1 MTAQREDQTG
11 GVERKLEELRD
22 IEVATGR
29 ELEGALGWLFG
40 AVAVAMS
47 LFHIYV
53 LIFRA
58 IDPWYFRSLHV
69 VFAGVLVFAWFPGW
83 RRAPRRAIHWADG
96 LLMAAIIAPVA
107 YLVVEFDTWI
117 YRVGVT
123 PNAWDVFFSLLFVLA
138 VVEMTRRAAGWPL
151 TILAVLFIIY
161 GHLGPY
167 MPGLFHHR
175 GYSWP
180 RLITY
185 LFSLE
190 GILSTPVSASA
201 TYVFLFVLFG
211 AFVERTGTGK
221 FFVDFALSLAGRY
234 RGGPAKV
241 SIVSSALFGTASG
254 SSVANVVVDGVF
266 NIPLMKANGFKKH
279 IAGAIEAMN
288 STGGQIMPPVMGA
301 GAFLMAEILGVS
313 YGKVAV
319 AAIIPALLY
328 YTAAYWMIDL
338 EAARS
343 GIRGL
348 PREAVPRMARLLR
361 THGYLLLP
369 LAVLFYFLMWENL
382 SPFRSA
388 MYAILTAVA
397 VSWFRADTWLGFR
410 GSVASLADGGKRSIE
425 IASTCAAAGIIV
437 GVLSLTGLGVKFAF
451 VIITYSGGSLLLALI
466 FSMLVALVL
475 GMGMPTT
482 AAYAIAASVLA
493 PALSQL
499 GIPPLAA
506 HLFIFY
512 FACISALTP
521 PVALASYAAAA
532 IAEAPMWSVGLHSVR
547 LSIAG
552 YIIPYMFVYGPAL
565 ILQGSWLE
573 IIWAATTAVVG
584 TLALAAAVQGWG
596 VVRAGWIQRGL
607 LFVAALSLIKPGVY
621 TDLLG
626 FALLVVVGGMQMVG
640 RRRAPGGVR
649 AGPVAAPERQSATG
663 WRTAGSGMVEAS
675 SGASVEGKAASAGD
689 AVRIPGA

>member
-1 MTAQREDQTG
+1 MARRGEAVTSERQDQATS
-11 GVERKLEELRD
+11 VEEKLQHLRD
-22 IEVATGR
+22 IEVTTGR
-29 ELEGALGWLFG
+29 ELAGPWGWLFC

-83 RRAPRRAIHWADG
+83 RRAPRRTIHWVDG
-96 LLMAAIIAPVA
+96 LLMVGVIAPFI
-107 YLVVEFDTWI
+107 YMVVEFDSWI

-123 PNAWDVFFSLLFVLA
+123 PNTWDFLFSVLFVA
-138 VVEMTRRAAGWPL
+138 MVVEMTRRAAGWPL
-151 TILAVLFIIY
+151 TLLAVLFILY
-161 GHLGPY
+161 GYLGAY
-167 MPGLFHHR
+167 MPGMFYHR

-180 RLITY
+180 RMITY
-185 LFSLE
+185 LFSLD

-211 AFVERTGTGK
+211 AFVERSGTGK
-221 FFVDFALSLAGRY
+221 FFVDFALSLAGRL

-266 NIPLMKANGFKKH
+266 NIPLMKASGFKKS

-288 STGGQIMPPVMGA
+288 STGGQIVPPVMGA
-301 GAFLMAEILGVS
+301 GAFLMAEILGVP

-328 YTAAYWMIDL
+328 YTAAYWMIDF
-338 EAARS
+338 EAAKS

-348 PREAVPRMARLLR
+348 SREEIPRVTSLMRS
-361 THGYLLLP
+361 HGYLLLP
-369 LAVLFYFLMWENL
+369 LVVLFYFLMWENL

-388 MYAILTAVA
+388 MYAILTTIG
-397 VSWFRADTWLGFR
+397 VSWFRAATRLGLR
-410 GSVASLADGGKRSIE
+410 GIVGSLADGGKRSIE
-425 IASTCAAAGIIV
+425 IATTCAAAGIIV
-437 GVLSLTGLGVKFAF
+437 GVLSQTGLGMKFAMI
-451 VIITYSGGSLLLALI
+451 IITYSRGSLLLALV

-499 GIPPLAA
+499 GIPVLAA

-521 PVALASYAAAA
+521 PVALAAYAAAA

-565 ILQGSWLE
+565 ILQGSWIE
-573 IIWAATTAVVG
+573 ILWSVVTGVVG
-584 TLALAAAVQGWG
+584 TMVLAAAVQGWLL
-596 VVRAGWIQRGL
+596 VRAGWIQRGL
-607 LFVAALSLIKPGVY
+607 LLVAALSLIKPGIY

-626 FALLVVVGGMQMVG
+626 FALLAVVGGIQ
-640 RRRAPGGVR
+640 
-649 AGPVAAPERQSATG
+649 VAALQRVPGAVPAEP
-663 WRTAGSGMVEAS
+663 
-675 SGASVEGKAASAGD
+675 ASVGE
-689 AVRIPGA
+689 